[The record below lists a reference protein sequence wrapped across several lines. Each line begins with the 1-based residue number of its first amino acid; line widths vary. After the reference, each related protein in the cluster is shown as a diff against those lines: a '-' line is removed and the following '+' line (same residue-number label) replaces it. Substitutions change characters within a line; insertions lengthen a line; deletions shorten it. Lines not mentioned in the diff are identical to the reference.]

1 MSLRSSHRKEI
12 PKSAWTWD
20 ICTGEVSLGLT
31 FLKLFGEDAD
41 HVPADFRLQVK
52 EAFQEAEVHEDK
64 PFYRK
69 TEHLINGKKYYVE
82 WVGEVM
88 ERQADGSPGKMAG
101 FAELGSSKDDFTLT
115 VHQEAMFFA
124 RIMDNI
130 KESVFFKDLEGRF
143 LKVNK
148 ACAEKFGVEDPAD
161 IIGKTDFDFFDEEHA
176 RPAYEDEQK
185 VIKTEEPIY
194 YKLEREVFKD
204 GQIAWAS
211 TSKLPLYDDKGVLI
225 GVFGITRDLTPEM
238 EIKEQLKKRDDLF
251 KSLSEKAPGFLY
263 LHKVE
268 PDGTVSFPFISE
280 GIEDILELQPEE
292 LENSMKPLINRVHPD
307 DVREVLLSIQ
317 KSVRDQTEWNCEYRV
332 VLPKKGVRWVRG
344 KATPVL
350 QEDGSVLSSG
360 FLSDITESKHI
371 QEMNERLR
379 EQFQAVLNAAP
390 NLIFLKG
397 PDGRFIFANKA
408 TCEFF
413 GLETDEIEGLKDEDL
428 GIPEEEAE
436 FYREED
442 QRVLKTGE
450 PLFIPETKA
459 VDKLGNTVYNQT
471 IKVPISLTASNEKG
485 VLTIVTDV
493 TQRKKAELEL
503 QETLDLVGDQNKRLQ
518 NFAHIVSHNLRN
530 HAGNIS
536 MLLSLFDVEE
546 SEEEKEELLDF
557 LKQASSQLNESI
569 EDLNEIIDQQY
580 KTQNDLKKLKPAEVI
595 RKVKQILTSEILSHN
610 VAFEEDID
618 EELEI
623 EYNPA
628 YLESIILNLLSN
640 AIKYRKPGLRPKVT
654 IKLYCEEGHTYF
666 EVSDNGLGID
676 LEKHGEQLFGMYKTF
691 HGNENSKGI
700 GLFITKNQIESLGGS
715 IDVKSTP
722 GKGTTFK
729 IKLT

>member
-1 MSLRSSHRKEI
+1 MPLIAPHRKEI

-20 ICTGEVSLGLT
+20 ICAGEVSLGLT
-31 FLKLFGEDAD
+31 FLKLFGEDAKY
-41 HVPADFRLQVK
+41 VPDDFRSQVL
-52 EAFQEAEVHEDK
+52 EAFQEAEVREDI

-69 TEHLINGKKYYVE
+69 TEHLINDKRYYVE

-88 ERQADGSPGKMAG
+88 ERQPDGRPGKMAG

-115 VHQEAMFFA
+115 IHQEAMFFA

-130 KESVFFKDLEGRF
+130 KESVFFKDMESRF
-143 LKVNK
+143 IKVNK
-148 ACAEKFGVEDPAD
+148 ACAEKFGVDDPAD
-161 IIGKTDFDFFDEEHA
+161 IIGKTDFDFFDEQHA
-176 RPAYEDEQK
+176 RPAYEDERK
-185 VIKTEEPIY
+185 VIETEEPIY
-194 YKLEREVFKD
+194 HKLEREVFKD
-204 GQIAWAS
+204 GQIAWTS

-238 EIKEQLKKRDDLF
+238 EIKEQLRRRDALF
-251 KSLSEKAPGFLY
+251 KELSEKAPGFLY

-280 GIEDILELQPEE
+280 GIEDILELKPGD
-292 LENSMKPLINRVHPD
+292 LENTMKPLINRVHPD
-307 DVREVLLSIQ
+307 EMRDVLLSIQ
-317 KSVRDQTEWNCEYRV
+317 ESVREQTEWNCEYRV
-332 VLPKKGVRWVRG
+332 VLPKKGIRWVRG

-360 FLSDITESKHI
+360 FLSDITESKQI

-379 EQFQAVLNAAP
+379 EQFQSVLNAAP

-397 PDGRFIFANKA
+397 PDGKYIFANDA

-413 GLETDEIEGLKDEDL
+413 GIEKDEVEGLRDEDL
-428 GIPEEEAE
+428 GVPEEEAE
-436 FYREED
+436 FYRKED

-450 PLFIPETKA
+450 PLFIPETRA
-459 VDKLGNTVYNQT
+459 EDKHGNTIYNQT
-471 IKVPISLTASNEKG
+471 IKVPIALTASSEQG

-546 SEEEKEELLDF
+546 SEEEKEELMGF
-557 LKQASSQLNESI
+557 LKQASTQLNESI

-580 KTQNDLKKLKPAEVI
+580 KTQHDLKKLKPAEVI
-595 RKVKQILTSEILSHN
+595 SKVKQILTSEILSHN

-618 EELEI
+618 EGLEI

-640 AIKYRKPGLRPKVT
+640 AIKYRKPDLRPKVT
-654 IKLYCEEGHTYF
+654 IRLYRKGEHTHL

-676 LEKHGEQLFGMYKTF
+676 LEEHGEQLFGMYKTF

-715 IDVKSTP
+715 IDVESEP

-729 IKLT
+729 IRLT